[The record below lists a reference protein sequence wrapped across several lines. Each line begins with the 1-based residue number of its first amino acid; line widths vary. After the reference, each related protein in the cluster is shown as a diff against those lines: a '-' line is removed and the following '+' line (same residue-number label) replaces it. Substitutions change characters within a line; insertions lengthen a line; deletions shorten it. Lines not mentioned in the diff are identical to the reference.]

1 MAWPE
6 RRSTQV
12 LAWTD
17 QEGPGRPPRAPSA
30 GVWTATA
37 ATLGVVFSVFMFTDA
52 LCPEHRAWVQTLAGL
67 ALLGV
72 VTSAVGLVRGWAAA
86 PLLTVACAALGGVI
100 GLIDAAHSPLRGGF
114 IAGAFAVAL
123 VLSGWL
129 AVRQIPLRRWDR
141 RLVRDTA
148 PAAEPVMPDSAR
160 AAERVSTTADEPST
174 AAEVPAR
181 Q

>member
-1 MAWPE
+1 MARPE
-6 RRSTQV
+6 WRSTQV

-17 QEGPGRPPRAPSA
+17 QEGPARPPRGPSA
-30 GVWTATA
+30 GVWTAAA
-37 ATLGVVFSVFMFTDA
+37 ATLGIVFSVFMFTDA
-52 LCPEHRAWVQTLAGL
+52 LCPEHRAWVQTLAGI
-67 ALLGV
+67 AILGV

-100 GLIDAAHSPLRGGF
+100 GLIDAAHSPVRGGF
-114 IAGAFAVAL
+114 IAGAFLVAL

-129 AVRQIPLRRWDR
+129 AVRQVPLLRWDR

-148 PAAEPVMPDSAR
+148 PDAGPVQPGPADAAEPSR
-160 AAERVSTTADEPST
+160 TTSTEPSG
-174 AAEVPAR
+174 APEVPAR